1 MLQFLRNQ
9 TTQFQHVKK
18 VSTKKPII
26 ILSSKPTSTNFDSSE
41 GLTMYPFN
49 LLLKITRDP
58 VILYMNKKSV
68 GFWASKGH
76 HFFTHPLN

>member
-18 VSTKKPII
+18 VSTKKTII
-26 ILSSKPTSTNFDSSE
+26 ILSSKQTSTDSDSFE

-58 VILYMNKKSV
+58 VILYMSV